1 MASPLLLGVNLAGAE
16 FGSNVPGV
24 FGTDYT
30 YPTHAEIDYYASKG
44 LGVIRLPFLWERM
57 QRTEFGA
64 LDPTELSRLTDVVNY
79 ATSKGLKIE
88 IEPHD
93 YGYGFGALIGSAQ
106 TPNSAFA
113 DFWSKLAQHFE
124 ANPNVIFGLMN
135 EPHDQSAS
143 DWLGSAN
150 AAIAAIRSAGAV
162 SQEILVPGSYWDGA
176 WTWTSTDNAAVVG
189 TGVQDPAHNF
199 AFEVHQ
205 YLDSDGSGT
214 HPGAISATIGVE
226 RLTAIT
232 QWAEATGNHLFL
244 GEVGVTTD
252 QTSLTALDGMLTYMQ
267 QHTDAWQGATYWA
280 GGPWWGNYMFSIEP
294 QNGVDK
300 PQMAILVQH
309 LASAT
314 GPNPPPPVGT
324 SADMFLHNNGGVY
337 NIYNIGGNSVLAAY
351 QLALSAANF
360 QFAGAGGF
368 FGTDT
373 ADLLLRNTDNGGFW
387 VFDISNNNI
396 TSVAIGIGLVG
407 LDWQVMG
414 FGNFSSRGENDMIL
428 RNVNTG
434 GIEVYDISNNQITG
448 AAFMGTVG
456 LNWQF
461 SGAGN
466 FSGRGESDMLLR
478 NTSTGGLEVYDI
490 ANNQIINAAFI
501 GTVGP
506 EWQFS
511 GVGNFSSVP
520 GETDLLLRNVNTGGL
535 ELYDINNN
543 QLTGAAF
550 IGTVGLDWQFAG
562 IAPIHA
568 AGASDL
574 VLRNVNT
581 GAFEVYDI
589 ANNQLTGAASLGQVG
604 LDWQLGGFA
613 ADRPTAST
621 ASMGDSS
628 QAAQLGQ
635 AMAGF
640 GGGSGAAEPLNTPV
654 LGAADTSQ
662 QALLATSQHA

>member
-64 LDPTELSRLTDVVNY
+64 LDATELGRLTDVVNY

-113 DFWSKLAQHFE
+113 DFWGKLAQHFE
-124 ANPNVIFGLMN
+124 SNPNVIFGLMN
-135 EPHDQSAS
+135 EPHDQSATT
-143 DWLGSAN
+143 WLGSAN
-150 AAIAAIRSAGAV
+150 TAISAIRGAGAV

-214 HPGAISATIGVE
+214 HPGAVSATIGVE

-324 SADMFLHNNGGVY
+324 SADMTLRRGDGTY
-337 NIYNIGGNSVLAAY
+337 AIYNIGNDRILGSY
-351 QLALSAANF
+351 QLGQVGTDWQL
-360 QFAGAGGF
+360 AGLGGF
-368 FGTDT
+368 YGGDT
-373 ADLLLRNTDNGGFW
+373 ADMLLRNVTTGGFE
-387 VFDISNNNI
+387 VYDVSNNNI
-396 TSVAIGIGLVG
+396 TNTGFMGAVG

-434 GIEVYDISNNQITG
+434 GVEVYDISNNRITG

-628 QAAQLGQ
+628 QAAQLVQ

-640 GGGSGAAEPLNTPV
+640 GGGGGAAEPLNTPV

>member
-113 DFWSKLAQHFE
+113 DFWAKLAQHFE
-124 ANPNVIFGLMN
+124 ASPNVIFGLMN

-232 QWAEATGNHLFL
+232 QWAEATGYHLFL

-252 QTSLTALDGMLTYMQ
+252 QTSLTALDGC
-267 QHTDAWQGATYWA
+267 
-280 GGPWWGNYMFSIEP
+280 
-294 QNGVDK
+294 
-300 PQMAILVQH
+300 
-309 LASAT
+309 
-314 GPNPPPPVGT
+314 
-324 SADMFLHNNGGVY
+324 
-337 NIYNIGGNSVLAAY
+337 
-351 QLALSAANF
+351 
-360 QFAGAGGF
+360 
-368 FGTDT
+368 
-373 ADLLLRNTDNGGFW
+373 
-387 VFDISNNNI
+387 
-396 TSVAIGIGLVG
+396 
-407 LDWQVMG
+407 
-414 FGNFSSRGENDMIL
+414 
-428 RNVNTG
+428 
-434 GIEVYDISNNQITG
+434 
-448 AAFMGTVG
+448 
-456 LNWQF
+456 
-461 SGAGN
+461 
-466 FSGRGESDMLLR
+466 
-478 NTSTGGLEVYDI
+478 
-490 ANNQIINAAFI
+490 
-501 GTVGP
+501 
-506 EWQFS
+506 
-511 GVGNFSSVP
+511 
-520 GETDLLLRNVNTGGL
+520 
-535 ELYDINNN
+535 
-543 QLTGAAF
+543 
-550 IGTVGLDWQFAG
+550 
-562 IAPIHA
+562 
-568 AGASDL
+568 
-574 VLRNVNT
+574 
-581 GAFEVYDI
+581 
-589 ANNQLTGAASLGQVG
+589 
-604 LDWQLGGFA
+604 
-613 ADRPTAST
+613 
-621 ASMGDSS
+621 
-628 QAAQLGQ
+628 
-635 AMAGF
+635 
-640 GGGSGAAEPLNTPV
+640 
-654 LGAADTSQ
+654 
-662 QALLATSQHA
+662 

>member
-44 LGVIRLPFLWERM
+44 LGVIRLPFLWERL

-64 LDPTELSRLTDVVNY
+64 LDPTELSPLTDVVNY

-113 DFWSKLAQHFE
+113 DFWGKLAQHFE
-124 ANPNVIFGLMN
+124 SNPNVIFGLMN
-135 EPHDQSAS
+135 EPHDQSATT
-143 DWLGSAN
+143 WLGSAN
-150 AAIAAIRSAGAV
+150 AAISAIRGAGAA

-214 HPGAISATIGVE
+214 HPGAVSATIGVE

-324 SADMFLHNNGGVY
+324 SADMVLRRGDGTY
-337 NIYNIGGNSVLAAY
+337 GIYNIGNNQILGSY
-351 QLALSAANF
+351 QLGQVGTDWQLV
-360 QFAGAGGF
+360 GLGGF
-368 FGTDT
+368 YGGDT
-373 ADLLLRNTDNGGFW
+373 ADMLLRNATTGGFE
-387 VFDISNNNI
+387 VYDISNNNI
-396 TSVAIGIGLVG
+396 TNTGFMGAVG

-428 RNVNTG
+428 RNVNAG
-434 GIEVYDISNNQITG
+434 GLEVYDINNNRITG

-511 GVGNFSSVP
+511 GVGNFSGVP

-535 ELYDINNN
+535 EVYDITNN

-568 AGASDL
+568 PGASDL

-613 ADRPTAST
+613 ADRPTAS
-621 ASMGDSS
+621 MGDSS

-640 GGGSGAAEPLNTPV
+640 GGGSGATEPLNTPV

-662 QALLATSQHA
+662 QGLLATSQHA

>member
-64 LDPTELSRLTDVVNY
+64 LDATELGRLTDVVNY
-79 ATSKGLKIE
+79 ATGKGLKIE

-150 AAIAAIRSAGAV
+150 AAIAAIRGAGAV

-214 HPGAISATIGVE
+214 HPGAVSATIGVE

-267 QHTDAWQGATYWA
+267 QH
-280 GGPWWGNYMFSIEP
+280 
-294 QNGVDK
+294 
-300 PQMAILVQH
+300 
-309 LASAT
+309 
-314 GPNPPPPVGT
+314 PPPPVGT
-324 SADMFLHNNGGVY
+324 SADMFLHNNGGAY
-337 NIYNIGGNSVLAAY
+337 EIYNIGGNSVLAAY
-351 QLALSAANF
+351 RLALSAANF

-396 TSVAIGIGLVG
+396 TNVAIGMGLVG